1 MGAKTATIKH
11 QECHTAPG
19 TKTDKQRAQTCP
31 WAACRHLKK
40 RTTSHVRN
48 CIGAAMAQQARDCQ
62 EQQQKR
68 TASSPKKDNNW
79 SGNTDHATAHKALAI
94 IPWNDT
100 GGW

>member
-1 MGAKTATIKH
+1 
-11 QECHTAPG
+11 
-19 TKTDKQRAQTCP
+19 
-31 WAACRHLKK
+31 
-40 RTTSHVRN
+40 
-48 CIGAAMAQQARDCQ
+48 MAQQARDCQ